1 MDSVLNIFLLELAAL
16 FPVVN
21 PPGSALVFLG
31 MTGNVTHEVRRLI
44 AWRVARN
51 AFFVLVGSLSPG
63 ALILRFYGISI
74 PVLRVAGG
82 IIVAVAG
89 WKLLTEGSQKELEA
103 STDGRR
109 PANPLDQAFYPLTL
123 PLTTGPGTIAVVIS
137 LGLSRGSYTSSTS
150 EADCRRHFCVFRVR
164 GPRPAP
170 VGAGRHQYRRAALG
184 LHPILPRNPD
194 SLVRRKRVV
203 AVRDAHPAPPVPPT

>member
-51 AFFVLVGSLSPG
+51 AFFVLVGSLSLG

-89 WKLLTEGSQKELEA
+89 WKLLTEGSQNMDSVLNIFLLEL
-103 STDGRR
+103 
-109 PANPLDQAFYPLTL
+109 
-123 PLTTGPGTIAVVIS
+123 
-137 LGLSRGSYTSSTS
+137 
-150 EADCRRHFCVFRVR
+150 
-164 GPRPAP
+164 
-170 VGAGRHQYRRAALG
+170 AALF
-184 LHPILPRNPD
+184 PVVNPGA
-194 SLVRRKRVV
+194 VGQTIV
-203 AVRDAHPAPPVPPT
+203 A